1 MSQYQPLL
9 THYCERC
16 EKIGRYILANNLT
29 VRGAATY
36 FALSKSTVHKDV
48 TVRLRTVNPALF
60 AAVREVLERNKSER
74 HIRGGD
80 ATRLM
85 YLSKKSGVYEKS
97 SSQ

>member
-29 VRGAATY
+29 VRGAAAY

-48 TVRLRTVNPALF
+48 SSRLIKIDRELYARVKIALEKNL
-60 AAVREVLERNKSER
+60 AER
-74 HIRGGD
+74 HIRGGE
-80 ATRLM
+80 ATRQKFLN
-85 YLSKKSGVYEKS
+85 KNG
-97 SSQ
+97 